1 MQPSMIKSK
10 ICNYRICSKYL
21 MNNTSSKILE
31 EWWQFLRGK
40 QMTFLASLNPYNIIK
55 YLGPSTSG
63 IWNLKKYKDRDI

>member
-1 MQPSMIKSK
+1 
-10 ICNYRICSKYL
+10 